1 MTWLFVSDV
10 DDTLLGGP
18 EAELIALM
26 DALAARPPGCI
37 VAYNSSRPCA
47 SLRQSLAR
55 QPHLR
60 PPDYLIGALGAE
72 MEQGSSGEPL
82 ADYQAI
88 FQANGRWSRPT
99 IEQII
104 SRWQLTP
111 HAAEYQTPFK
121 VSYDLPDAA
130 WLPAIQAA
138 LQAAALDAQIIHSG
152 GRNLDIIPQA
162 AGKQAAVNY
171 LRQLHRIPPAQV
183 AVAGD
188 SGNDRDMF
196 VPPYKGI
203 VVANADADL
212 RQLTGDHIYHAQSP
226 QAAGVLEGLRHWG
239 FLGRSTDFADYAD

>member
-1 MTWLFVSDV
+1 MPWLFVSDV

-18 EAELIALM
+18 EADLIALM
-26 DALAARPPGCI
+26 DALAARPPDCI

-47 SLRQSLAR
+47 SLRQSLAS

-60 PPDYLIGALGAE
+60 PPDYLIGALGTE
-72 MEQGSSGEPL
+72 MEQGQSGEPL

-88 FQANGRWSRPT
+88 FQANGRWRRPT

-111 HAAEYQTPFK
+111 HAAQYQTPYK
-121 VSYDLPDAA
+121 ASYDLPDANL
-130 WLPAIQAA
+130 LPAIEAA
-138 LQAAALDAQIIHSG
+138 LQAAHLDVQIIHSG
-152 GRNLDIIPQA
+152 GRNLDIIPQE
-162 AGKQAAVNY
+162 AGKQTAVNY
-171 LRQLHRIPPAQV
+171 LRQLHQIPPAQV

-196 VPPYKGI
+196 ISRDASIPPYRGI
-203 VVANADADL
+203 IVSNADADL

-239 FLGRSTDFADYAD
+239 LI